1 MGFISQLEQRN
12 EHYRFIRIDS
22 DLTED
27 LKHDLSEDELK
38 EEVELLNGAFC
49 KALGREKMEIKVEK
63 LKNSSVAALLTISEE
78 NRRMQDMMKMYGM
91 SGMDPG
97 MFGQDEN
104 LTLNASHPLVQYL
117 VNHPDSSIQNIL
129 CQQLYDLALLANKP
143 LSSDEMTRFVSR
155 SNEIMLK
162 MTENLSTEK

>member
-78 NRRMQDMMKMYGM
+78 NRRMQDMMKMYNM
-91 SGMDPG
+91 YGMDPS
-97 MFGQDEN
+97 MFGGQET
-104 LTLNASHPLVQYL
+104 LVLNANHPLVQFL
-117 VNHPDSSIQNIL
+117 GKNQESEHAAVI
-129 CQQLYDLALLANKP
+129 CEQLYDLAM
-143 LSSDEMTRFVSR
+143 LSHKQLSPDEMTKFVKR
-155 SNEIMLK
+155 SNEILMMIAK
-162 MTENLSTEK
+162 